1 MTTDCGDIFLGSGAS
16 ITFVPENDIY
26 FPSTKDPSGAFDGS
40 SLSTI
45 KATTAFSGVFSLV
58 NDLYIGCLIERYN
71 SSNAFQDCARI
82 TGNTADTIT
91 FSPALSPASGDYFVI
106 TQYGAPIPA
115 PKTSVSG
122 TTHTAAVTTV
132 TFNSDL
138 KSDYDDTAV
147 VLQVLPSEGGTAGD
161 SVVFIDHD
169 ASASYT
175 GGVTPSQEA
184 DISPASNNTR
194 EEYAT
199 IFTAAVNALSNVSA
213 TRSGAVVTITN
224 THAGTT
230 TATAH
235 TALDGT
241 SSTDTG
247 ITISNTVGTTT
258 SATNAKALL
267 ADEWL
272 GLVESI
278 SFPTTEVEMKQVN
291 LALGGSRNYTYQYK
305 GIETASGGNISL
317 VSNHAAWLYYFF
329 GRCTGVS
336 ASTSAES
343 LAAGDEFTAQTNNA
357 IYIDDGAV
365 TETGP
370 IFYRSIGTNLCPPIA
385 KHLDALADMDK
396 LTLPTVLSGTT
407 QDGITYTFEE
417 QNGELLP
424 SFSLEQ
430 VFSKLPSANTYRT
443 TTDTYEDTNFVKIA
457 RGNRVNTMTITANEN
472 EEIKMTMDLN
482 TRTVHDLETDEVYDA
497 RRGVTD
503 ETAFFNYD
511 SEATFREPFFF
522 SSGYFKAFGA
532 TFLKINSVNLTM
544 NNSITERRFIGVG
557 NKSIQEGI
565 PAQRIYELQF
575 TGHVVDDR
583 LYQELV
589 NQDENNSTTDGQMVE
604 LNFSKANGEAFTLK
618 FKDYMVSANDF
629 PLPDD
634 KGPVVVDTTIMP
646 RSLHSCSVTTH
657 WVLQG

>member
-26 FPSTKDPSGAFDGS
+26 FPSTKNPSGAFDGT

-45 KATTAFSGVFSLV
+45 KADTPFSGVFSLV
-58 NDLYIGCLIERYN
+58 NDLYIGCLIERYD

-82 TGNTADTIT
+82 TANTADTIT

-106 TQYGAPIPA
+106 TQYGAPVPA
-115 PKTSVSG
+115 PAIAISG
-122 TTHTAAVTTV
+122 TTFTDEVTTV
-132 TFNSDL
+132 TFSSDD
-138 KSDYDDTAV
+138 KADYSADYLVFTILAADGGGASTHAFWFDNTGAIVEPSHGAGASNV
-147 VLQVLPSEGGTAGD
+147 V
-161 SVVFIDHD
+161 
-169 ASASYT
+169 
-175 GGVTPSQEA
+175 
-184 DISPASNNTR
+184 DISDAGIITK
-194 EEYAT
+194 EEYAAA
-199 IFTAAVNALSNVSA
+199 FTTVVNGISNIVA
-213 TRSGAVVTITN
+213 TRSGNVVTVTN
-224 THAGTT
+224 SFGGSNSAATTTTDATNLPVVRATTGGQTATT
-230 TATAH
+230 TA
-235 TALDGT
+235 
-241 SSTDTG
+241 
-247 ITISNTVGTTT
+247 
-258 SATNAKALL
+258 KRLL

-278 SFPTTEVEMKQVN
+278 TFPTTEVEMKQVN

-305 GIETASGGNISL
+305 GIETASGGNINL

-343 LAAGDEFTAQTNNA
+343 LSNAFTATTPNA
-357 IYIDDGAV
+357 IYQDTSV

-370 IFYRSIGTNLCPPIA
+370 IFYRSIADDMTPPIGI
-385 KHLDALADMDK
+385 HLDILGNMKK
-396 LTLPTVLSGTT
+396 LTAPSVSSGSI
-407 QDGITYTFEE
+407 QDAITYTFEE

-430 VFSKLPSANTYRT
+430 VFSKLPSSNTYRT

-522 SSGYFKAFGA
+522 SSGYFKAFGVS
-532 TFLKINSVNLTM
+532 FLKINSLTLTM
-544 NNSITERRFIGVG
+544 NNSLTERRFIGVG

-565 PAQRIYELQF
+565 PAQRTYELQF

-583 LYQELV
+583 LYRELV

-604 LNFSKANGEAFTLK
+604 LNFSKANGEEFTLK

-646 RSLHSCSVTTH
+646 RNLHSCSVTTH

>member
-1 MTTDCGDIFLGSGAS
+1 MSGDTGDIFVGSGAS

-26 FPSTKDPSGAFDGS
+26 FPSTKNPSGAFDDTSIGI
-40 SLSTI
+40 I
-45 KATTAFSGVFSLV
+45 KAHTDFSAVFDLV
-58 NDLYIGCLIERYN
+58 NDIYIGCIIERY
-71 SSNAFQDCARI
+71 SSGNVLQDSARI
-82 TGNTADTIT
+82 TGNTVDTISFT
-91 FSPALSPASGDYFVI
+91 PNLSPASGNYFVI
-106 TQYGAPIPA
+106 KQYGAPVPA

-132 TFNSDL
+132 TFNSDV
-138 KSDYDDTAV
+138 KTDYDDTAV

-169 ASASYT
+169 DAASYT

-184 DISPASNNTR
+184 DISPAANNTR

-230 TATAH
+230 TATTH
-235 TALDGT
+235 TGLSGSA
-241 SSTDTG
+241 STDTG
-247 ITISNTVGTTT
+247 ITLSNTVGTTT

-278 SFPTTEVEMKQVN
+278 TFPTTEVQMQQVN
-291 LALGGSRNYTYQYK
+291 LALGGSRNWTYQYK
-305 GIETASGGNISL
+305 GIETATGASMNL
-317 VSNHAAWLYYFF
+317 VANHAAWLYYFF

-336 ASTSAES
+336 ATTAAE
-343 LAAGDEFTAQTNNA
+343 A
-357 IYIDDGAV
+357 ITDNFVAPTPGATYIDDGSV

-370 IFYRSIGTNLCPPIA
+370 IFYRSVGTDLCPPIA
-385 KHLDALADMDK
+385 RHLDTIGNMHK
-396 LTLPTVLSGTT
+396 LTAPTVPSGNIA
-407 QDGITYTFEE
+407 DGITYTFEE

-430 VFSKLPSANTYRT
+430 VFSKLPSTNTYRT

-457 RGNRVNTMTITANEN
+457 RGNRVNDMTITANEN
-472 EEIKMTMDLN
+472 EEIKMTMSMN
-482 TRTVHDLETDEVYDA
+482 TRTVHALETDEVYDA

-503 ETAFFNYD
+503 ETSFFNYD
-511 SEATFREPFFF
+511 SEAKFREPFFF
-522 SSGYFKAFGA
+522 SSGYFKAFGV
-532 TFLKINSVNLTM
+532 TFMKINSITLTM
-544 NNSITERRFIGVG
+544 NNNLTERRFIGVG

-565 PAQRIYELQF
+565 PAQRTYELQF

-583 LYQELV
+583 LYQELL
-589 NQDENNSTTDGQMVE
+589 NQDENNDSAQLVE
-604 LNFSKANGEAFTLK
+604 LNFSKPNGEEFTLK
-618 FKDYMVSANDF
+618 FTDYMVSANNF

-634 KGPVVVDTTIMP
+634 KGPVVVEATVMP
-646 RSLHSCSVTTH
+646 RTLDTCTVTTH

>member
-45 KATTAFSGVFSLV
+45 KADTAFSGVFSLV
-58 NDLYIGCLIERYN
+58 NDLYIGCIIERYN
-71 SSNAFQDCARI
+71 SGNTFQDCARI
-82 TGNTADTIT
+82 TGNTGDTIT

-106 TQYGAPIPA
+106 TQYGAPVPGPA
-115 PKTSVSG
+115 ETSG
-122 TTHTAAVTTV
+122 TAYTEEVTTV
-132 TFNSDL
+132 TFNSDG
-138 KSDYDDTAV
+138 KADYSADYLIFTILASAGGAASTRAFWFDDTGAV
-147 VLQVLPSEGGTAGD
+147 P
-161 SVVFIDHD
+161 
-169 ASASYT
+169 
-175 GGVTPSQEA
+175 TPSHGA
-184 DISPASNNTR
+184 DAATVVTISDGGLVTK
-194 EEYAT
+194 EEYAAA
-199 IFTAAVNALSNVSA
+199 FTTAVNGVTNISA
-213 TRSGAVVTITN
+213 TRSGNVVTVTN
-224 THAGTT
+224 TYGGSNSAATT
-230 TATAH
+230 TTDSTNLAIVRTTAGGE
-235 TALDGT
+235 TA
-241 SSTDTG
+241 S
-247 ITISNTVGTTT
+247 V
-258 SATNAKALL
+258 AAKKLL

-272 GLVESI
+272 GLVESV

-305 GIETASGGNISL
+305 GIETASGGNIAL

-329 GRCTGVS
+329 GRCTGVT
-336 ASTSAES
+336 ASTTGEAISDAFVAPNS
-343 LAAGDEFTAQTNNA
+343 GA
-357 IYIDDGAV
+357 IYIDEGSV

-370 IFYRSIGTNLCPPIA
+370 IFYRSVGTNLCPPIA
-385 KHLDALADMDK
+385 PHLDAIGGMDK
-396 LTLPTVLSGTT
+396 LTAPSVGG
-407 QDGITYTFEE
+407 DGQIDDSITYTFAE

-482 TRTVHDLETDEVYDA
+482 TRTVHDLETDELYEA

-503 ETAFFNYD
+503 ETSFFNYE

-522 SSGYFKAFGA
+522 SSGYFKAFGV
-532 TFLKINSVNLTM
+532 TFMKINSITLTM
-544 NNSITERRFIGVG
+544 NNTLTERRFIGVG

-565 PAQRIYELQF
+565 PAQRTYELQF

-604 LNFSKANGEAFTLK
+604 LNFSKANGEEFTLK
-618 FKDYMVSANDF
+618 FKDYMVSANNF

-634 KGPVVVDTTIMP
+634 KGPVVVETTVMP
-646 RSLHSCSVTTH
+646 RNLHSCTVTTH